1 MKIPLKMVFS
11 FQKYNKIVQIDNLVS
26 TSLANNMLHWWGS
39 ECNDY
44 LDSDVVIE
52 NQIEIFVFLHQM

>member
-1 MKIPLKMVFS
+1 MKIPLKMESS
-11 FQKYNKIVQIDNLVS
+11 FQKYNKIVQIGNLVS

-44 LDSDVVIE
+44 LDSDVIE
-52 NQIEIFVFLHQM
+52 NQIEIFVFPHQM